1 MNAYSGADAPAKSP
15 QLRTA
20 MGWSPQ
26 YWPSSTWRLFWKE
39 FRQILP
45 LLWALLAIG
54 ALLQIIGAIQSAI
67 NPSIANTGLHQI
79 ALVLMPSLFSV
90 GAGAMLVSQE
100 KELRTLQWLS
110 SLPIPTKQ
118 IVWTKFLCGLV
129 GLILCWVGSSLI
141 AFALCPNVFDDRT
154 NFYLFYAASVW
165 GTQYFVSSLFL
176 LVASM
181 TTGWIFKSAWVALVM
196 LVPIAIAPVFTL
208 AAMANFKEEWFRST
222 VASLIVYSASAV
234 VLALAGRFWGRS
246 SFVSA
251 SSAWFGQF
259 TYRAPTRLRQ
269 LTIPDDWRP
278 LPAAPSLLWQIGW
291 QNRMLWV
298 SAVSILLG
306 GLSLL
311 SVEWFVRSSLPGFV
325 AIPSFIIFCW
335 LGASTFGSD
344 GDKKRIQFLADRGVS
359 PGLIWWTRQFFPLCL
374 ALLSFAL
381 FVLSAFAVARSP
393 HGAVPVPVF
402 TFLCGIFA
410 IYGATQWASQ
420 LVRSSLLNMCVAP
433 AVGVGVLAAMAFA
446 FTTLGAGYIWLV
458 PSVLTLF
465 VASRVMMRPWM
476 DSRFNLRT
484 YLQHAGF
491 AALASLFPTIP
502 FFATIVTYPSISK
515 EAQQEL
521 TSIASRTPVVRAN
534 GSIASNRNP
543 LASLDETEDAGQTD
557 PQSVSSKKS
566 IPIDFGA
573 RLDTELANLAS
584 YFSTPGFYPDI
595 SIPNSLS
602 ILRRTSIALSSE
614 LTEDRKAIETN
625 RYQRAMALCLEIAK
639 SYRQRTDL
647 LSQEFADQV
656 EMELIRELSDPQK
669 RTLLESQFVSS
680 MLQHL
685 GDKKAR
691 QDARLKALA
700 ISWNQASVNPMKP
713 RRRSDGTMITDPMRL
728 GGIPVPMGDAMPLL
742 SAEMI
747 RRRRVGLGVEKLY
760 RFLKSGDRSSSNP
773 DFRAYREFWHHGYR
787 DVPTYNFS
795 FLYPPFIGDQWF
807 GPWENTAEAL
817 AKEPQETLP

>member
-26 YWPSSTWRLFWKE
+26 SWPSSTWRLFWKE

-129 GLILCWVGSSLI
+129 GLILCWVGSCVI
-141 AFALCPNVFDDRT
+141 AFAFCPNVFDDRT

-165 GTQYFVSSLFL
+165 GTQYFTNSLFL

-196 LVPIAIAPVFTL
+196 MVPIAIVPVFTL
-208 AAMANFKEEWFRST
+208 AAMANYREEWFRST

-234 VLALAGRFWGRS
+234 VLALAGRYWGRS

-269 LTIPDDWRP
+269 LTIPNDWRP

-311 SVEWFVRSSLPGFV
+311 SVEWFARSSVAGFV

-374 ALLSFAL
+374 VTIYFAL
-381 FVLSAFAVARSP
+381 FVLAAFAVSFSP
-393 HGAVPVPVF
+393 RGAVPIPVF
-402 TFLCGIFA
+402 IFLGGIFA
-410 IYGATQWASQ
+410 IFGATQWASQ

-465 VASRVMMRPWM
+465 VASRVMMRSWM
-476 DSRFNLRT
+476 DSRFDLRT

-491 AALASLFPTIP
+491 AGLACLFPVIP
-502 FFATIVTYPSISK
+502 FVATIVTYPSIST

-521 TSIASRTPVVRAN
+521 AAIASRTPVVRAN

-543 LASLDETEDAGQTD
+543 LASLDEMEDLEQTD
-557 PQSVSSKKS
+557 PQNVSSKKS
-566 IPIDFGA
+566 ITIDFGA
-573 RLDTELANLAS
+573 RLDTELTKLAS

-639 SYRQRTDL
+639 NYRQRTDL

-669 RTLLESQFVSS
+669 RSLLESQFVSS
-680 MLQHL
+680 MLQQL
-685 GDKKAR
+685 GDKKTR
-691 QDARLKALA
+691 QEARLKALA
-700 ISWNQASVNPMKP
+700 VSWNQASVNPMKL

-728 GGIPVPMGDAMPLL
+728 GGISVPMGDAMPLL
-742 SAEMI
+742 SAEII

-787 DVPTYNFS
+787 DVPSYNFS

-807 GPWENTAEAL
+807 GPWENSAEAL
-817 AKEPQETLP
+817 AKEIQETLP

>member
-1 MNAYSGADAPAKSP
+1 MNAYSGAGTPANSP
-15 QLRTA
+15 QLRSA
-20 MGWSPQ
+20 LRWSPQ
-26 YWPSSTWRLFWKE
+26 SWSSSSWRLFWKE
-39 FRQILP
+39 FRQVLP
-45 LLWALLAIG
+45 LLWALLAVG
-54 ALLQIIGAIQSAI
+54 TLLQIIGAIQSAMT
-67 NPSIANTGLHQI
+67 PSASGSGLHQI
-79 ALVLMPSLFSV
+79 ALVLMPSLFAV

-129 GLILCWVGSSLI
+129 GLLLCWAGSCLI

-154 NFYLFYAASVW
+154 NFYFFSSASVW
-165 GTQYFVSSLFL
+165 GTQYFTSSLFL

-181 TTGWIFKSAWVALVM
+181 ATGWIFKSAWVALVM
-196 LVPIAIAPVFTL
+196 MVPIAIVPVVIL
-208 AAMANFKEEWFRST
+208 SAMANAKEEWFRST
-222 VASLIVYSASAV
+222 VASLIVYSASAA
-234 VLALAGRFWGRS
+234 VLALAGRIWGRS

-251 SSAWFGQF
+251 SSPWFGQF
-259 TYRAPTRLRQ
+259 TYRAPNRLRT

-278 LPAAPSLLWQIGW
+278 LPVVPSLLWQIGW
-291 QNRMLWV
+291 QNKMLWV
-298 SAVSILLG
+298 SAASILLG
-306 GLSLL
+306 GFSLL
-311 SVEWFVRSSLPGFV
+311 SVEWFARSSV
-325 AIPSFIIFCW
+325 AGAVAVPSFILFSW

-374 ALLSFAL
+374 VTIYFAL
-381 FVLSAFAVARSP
+381 FVLAAFAVSSSP
-393 HGAVPVPVF
+393 SGAVPVPVF
-402 TFLCGIFA
+402 VFLGGMFA

-433 AVGVGVLAAMAFA
+433 AVAVGVLAAMAFA

-476 DSRFNLRT
+476 DSRFDLRT

-491 AALASLFPTIP
+491 AGLACLFPVIP
-502 FFATIVTYPSISK
+502 FVATIVTYPSIST

-521 TSIASRTPVVRAN
+521 AAIASRTPVVRAN

-543 LASLDETEDAGQTD
+543 LASLDEMEDQGQTD
-557 PQSVSSKKS
+557 PQNVSSKKS
-566 IPIDFGA
+566 ITIDFGA
-573 RLDTELANLAS
+573 RLDTELTKLAS

-614 LTEDRKAIETN
+614 LTVDRKAIETN

-639 SYRQRTDL
+639 NYRQRTDL

-669 RTLLESQFVSS
+669 RSLLDSQFVSS
-680 MLQHL
+680 MLQQL
-685 GDKKAR
+685 GDKKTR
-691 QDARLKALA
+691 QEARLKALA
-700 ISWNQASVNPMKP
+700 VSWNQASVNPMKL

-728 GGIPVPMGDAMPLL
+728 GGISVPMGDAMPLL

-773 DFRAYREFWHHGYR
+773 DFKAYREFWHHGYR
-787 DVPTYNFS
+787 DVPTYYFS
-795 FLYPPFIGDQWF
+795 LLYPPFIGDQWF

-817 AKEPQETLP
+817 AKEIQETLP